1 MRRHQLEHAIRA
13 STEIVQQDSVIVIGS
28 QAVLGSWDEGR
39 LPSAATRSIEVDVCP
54 MHDDDAESLATRLDA
69 LIGELSPFHETHG
82 FYVQGVGRRTAIL
95 PDGWVERLVPVQNAN
110 TNGRT
115 GLCLEPH
122 DLCAA
127 KLLAGRAKDHEFV
140 SALLDAGLVD
150 ADVLAE
156 RLGRTVTEPERS
168 ERARAW
174 LAAVAPRRGWPT

>member
-39 LPSAATRSIEVDVCP
+39 L
-54 MHDDDAESLATRLDA
+54 
-69 LIGELSPFHETHG
+69 
-82 FYVQGVGRRTAIL
+82 
-95 PDGWVERLVPVQNAN
+95 NAN

-115 GLCLEPH
+115 GSCLEPH

-127 KLLAGRAKDHEFV
+127 KLLAGRAKDREFV

-174 LAAVAPRRGWPT
+174 LAAVALRRGWPT